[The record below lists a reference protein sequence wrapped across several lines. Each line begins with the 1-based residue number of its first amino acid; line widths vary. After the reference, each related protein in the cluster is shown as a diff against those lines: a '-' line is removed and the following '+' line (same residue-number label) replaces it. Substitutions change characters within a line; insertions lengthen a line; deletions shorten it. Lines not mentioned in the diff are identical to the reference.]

1 MDAPSGS
8 ESDMDLGSLNLRPT
22 KVGGTGVWALPMV
35 ALCVALVLSGCGP
48 GGRAGGGPT
57 SPDILPVD
65 RAATA
70 DAATRAGES
79 PEGAPGDPD
88 ALTWLGD
95 AALSLGDSGLTAPP
109 LDAVRKV
116 EGVPVALL
124 APLTGRFEGAGRALL
139 DGAQMALFD
148 VGNTEFRLLPFDTGG
163 TVAGAE
169 AAARDAIR
177 RGARMIVGPLLADN
191 VAAVTPIA
199 DSARVRIIAFSN
211 SSRVAGGP
219 VLLAGYTP
227 EAQVAAIVRHAVAE
241 GRRTFAI
248 LAPSNDYGN
257 VAVDALRAVVEE
269 EAARL
274 SAELNALPPLPPLN
288 PDPNAPAVEAEAA
301 APEAVTESD
310 PNAPPAVDKPLL
322 PRFGSVTFYDP
333 ANLDFAEP
341 IRALSAYDRRAQ
353 ALERQRAALRAKGDQ
368 AARQALKRLEV
379 LDTWGDPPFDAL
391 LLPVLDA
398 QTLRILSAQLAFHDV
413 DQPAVMLLGLRRWDG
428 FQNLAAEPGLIGSRY
443 PAARSVHK
451 PRFTQRFT
459 SYFGYAPSDLSALA
473 YDVTAI
479 AAALAGDG
487 RRPPGY
493 DAATLTDPQGFLG
506 VEGLFRFTEDGTTD
520 RGYAILEIRR
530 EGTEV
535 VAPAPTSF
543 PDIAPTS

>member
-1 MDAPSGS
+1 MR
-8 ESDMDLGSLNLRPT
+8 LGSLIPRMISSSDA
-22 KVGGTGVWALPMV
+22 KRGGAKALPMV
-35 ALCVALVLSGCGP
+35 AICAALVLSGCGP

-57 SPDILPVD
+57 GSNSLPTGQ
-65 RAATA
+65 APGATTSA
-70 DAATRAGES
+70 DGAQQTGER
-79 PEGAPGDPD
+79 PEGAPGNRG

-95 AALSLGDSGLTAPP
+95 AALSLGDTGLASPP
-109 LDAVRKV
+109 PNAIRKV

-124 APLTGRFEGAGRALL
+124 APLSGRFEGAGRALL
-139 DGAQMALFD
+139 EGAQMALFD
-148 VGNTEFRLLPFDTGG
+148 VGNQEFRLLPFDTGG

-177 RGARMIVGPLLADN
+177 QGARLIVGPLLADN
-191 VAAVTPIA
+191 VAAITPIA
-199 DSARVRIIAFSN
+199 DSARVRVVAFSN

-257 VAVDALRAVVEE
+257 VTVDALRA
-269 EAARL
+269 
-274 SAELNALPPLPPLN
+274 
-288 PDPNAPAVEAEAA
+288 AVEAEAA
-301 APEAVTESD
+301 RLSEELAAAPSLEGSTLDTPTLEPEASET
-310 PNAPPAVDKPLL
+310 PNAAPSIEKPLL
-322 PRFGSVTFYDP
+322 PKFGSVTFYDP

-368 AARQALKRLEV
+368 AARQALKRLDV

-428 FQNLAAEPGLIGSRY
+428 FTDLTAEPGLIGSRY
-443 PAARSVHK
+443 PASRSIHK
-451 PRFTQRFT
+451 PSFSQRFAT
-459 SYFGYAPSDLSALA
+459 YYGYAPSDLSALA

-487 RRPPGY
+487 RVPPRY

-506 VEGLFRFTEDGTTD
+506 IEGLFRFTEDGTTD
-520 RGYAILEIRR
+520 RGYAIIEVRR

-535 VAPAPTSF
+535 VSPAPTSF

>member
-1 MDAPSGS
+1 MR
-8 ESDMDLGSLNLRPT
+8 LGSLKPRAFFLGDAT
-22 KVGGTGVWALPMV
+22 HGAAKTLPMV
-35 ALCVALVLSGCGP
+35 AICAALVLSGCGP

-57 SPDILPVD
+57 SPNSLPVGQGQG
-65 RAATA
+65 AAT
-70 DAATRAGES
+70 TVNGGQQTGER
-79 PEGAPGDPD
+79 PEGAPGDRG

-95 AALSLGDSGLTAPP
+95 AALSLGDSGLAAPP
-109 LDAVRKV
+109 PDAVRKV

-124 APLTGRFEGAGRALL
+124 APLSGRFEGAGRALL
-139 DGAQMALFD
+139 EGAQMALFD
-148 VGNTEFRLLPFDTGG
+148 VGNQEFRLLPFDTGG
-163 TVAGAE
+163 SVAGAE

-177 RGARMIVGPLLADN
+177 QGARLIVGPLLADN
-191 VAAVTPIA
+191 VAAIAPIA
-199 DSARVRIIAFSN
+199 DSARVRVVAFSN

-257 VAVDALRAVVEE
+257 VTVDALRAAVEE
-269 EAARL
+269 EAMRISEELATARTL
-274 SAELNALPPLPPLN
+274 DGATLDTPKIGPETAE
-288 PDPNAPAVEAEAA
+288 
-301 APEAVTESD
+301 PE
-310 PNAPPAVDKPLL
+310 NAPPSIDKPLL

-341 IRALSAYDRRAQ
+341 IRSLSAYDRRAQ
-353 ALERQRAALRAKGDQ
+353 ALERQRATLKAKGDQ
-368 AARQALKRLEV
+368 AARQALKRLEI

-428 FQNLAAEPGLIGSRY
+428 FQGLIGEPGLVGSRY
-443 PAARSVHK
+443 PASRSIHK
-451 PRFTQRFT
+451 PPFTQRFAA
-459 SYFGYAPSDLSALA
+459 YYGYAPSDLSSLA

-487 RRPPGY
+487 RTPPRY
-493 DAATLTDPQGFLG
+493 DTATLTDPQGFLG
-506 VEGLFRFTEDGTTD
+506 IDGLFRFTDDGTTD
-520 RGYAILEIRR
+520 RGYAIMEVRR
-530 EGTEV
+530 EGAEV
-535 VAPAPTSF
+535 VSPAPTSF
-543 PDIAPTS
+543 PASAPDIAPTS